1 MKNIKTAKALSE
13 IDEEF
18 IIEALP
24 KDRIKVTVFPWKY
37 IALASSFALIVC
49 LGVMAVLFSG
59 GVESDKAK
67 TTSSASSIDDIGYE
81 KRIIKPSDS
90 SQADI
95 AKEKSWAEKN
105 NSERFAELDRLRGYV
120 STNTV
125 VSAEKV
131 DIEFSDPEMPYTDT
145 HATDIASG
153 KTYTIGY
160 KYYSIKGIDLS
171 YAIAVNFKGEDK
183 YYAYVNT
190 DDKMLH
196 TFKEFAQGLD
206 LENNIS
212 FGSAYYTLNDGR
224 EIQFEGL
231 DTKKV
236 WEILFSDQSSMTAM
250 ADPDKLLTQ
259 DGFKKRVS
267 ISTSIDLL
275 GYKNLTMSFSDDGM
289 LFTNLMG
296 TAKIFR
302 IDTKNVQRLKSYLT
316 SSCRG
321 YELIYEGRQPSESSN
336 ADAQK
341 QTIDSSSVS
350 KLFDENDVSKKYTEF
365 EIVSYNNEQFNALIY
380 HSTGS
385 TISPQEIEN
394 SDSYGGAIIYAEEFY
409 KKYRNTDKFYME
421 ERLNNSI
428 GGYSAQLKHVKSK
441 CAYAINYTNNFGVVI
456 DDNWYVFTAKDFSPS
471 TLYEYANDIGMKY
484 YAVYTNASQKPL
496 AADKVWDVIFDDGEK
511 NAIESDAGKYDD
523 SKKIA
528 EINVDI
534 SVLGCKGKSIKVSED
549 GYLYADVFG
558 TPKVFN
564 IGKEK
569 AQKIADFLN
578 E

>member
-67 TTSSASSIDDIGYE
+67 TTSSASSIDDTGYE

-90 SQADI
+90 SHADI

-105 NSERFAELDRLRGYV
+105 NSERFAELDRFGGYV

-125 VSAEKV
+125 MPAEKV
-131 DIEFSDPEMPYTDT
+131 DIESSDPETPYIDT
-145 HATDIASG
+145 HAKDIASG

-160 KYYSIKGIDLS
+160 KYYTIKGIDLN

-183 YYAYVNT
+183 FYAYVNT
-190 DDKMLH
+190 SVKPYSFM
-196 TFKEFAQGLD
+196 EFANCLD

-259 DGFKKRVS
+259 EGFKKRVS

-289 LFTNLMG
+289 LFTNLLG

-302 IDTKNVQRLKSYLT
+302 IDAKNVQRLKTYLT

-321 YELIYEGRQPSESSN
+321 YELIYEGRQQGESEKANEQKGSS
-336 ADAQK
+336 
-341 QTIDSSSVS
+341 DSSSVS

-365 EIVSYNNEQFNALIY
+365 EIVSYNNESFNTLTY
-380 HSTGS
+380 HSAGS

-421 ERLNNSI
+421 ERLNNFE
-428 GGYSAQLKHVKSK
+428 HVKSK
-441 CAYAINYTNNFGVVI
+441 CAYAIKYTNNFGVVI

-484 YAVYTNASQKPL
+484 YATYTNASQKPL
-496 AADKVWDVIFDDGEK
+496 AADKVWQILFEDGEK

-523 SKKIA
+523 SKKLA

-534 SVLGCKGKSIKVSED
+534 SILGCKGKSIKVSED

>member
-67 TTSSASSIDDIGYE
+67 ANSSTSEIDDTGYE
-81 KRIIKPSDS
+81 KRIIRQDDS
-90 SQADI
+90 SHADI

-105 NSERFAELDRLRGYV
+105 NSERFAQLEGLTEFV
-120 STNTV
+120 STNTIV
-125 VSAEKV
+125 PKDKV
-131 DIEFSDPEMPYTDT
+131 DITPLDPNNTYTDT
-145 HATDIASG
+145 KATDLATG

-160 KYYSIKGIDLS
+160 RYCLIKGINYN

-183 YYAYVNT
+183 FYAYVNT
-190 DDKMLH
+190 NIKPYSFM
-196 TFKEFAQGLD
+196 EFAKCLD

-289 LFTNLMG
+289 LFTNLLG

-302 IDTKNVQRLKSYLT
+302 IDAKNVQRLKSYLT

-321 YELIYEGRQPSESSN
+321 YELIYEGRQQGESEKANEQKGSS
-336 ADAQK
+336 
-341 QTIDSSSVS
+341 DSSSVS
-350 KLFDENDVSKKYTEF
+350 KLFDENDVSKKYTVLF
-365 EIVSYNNEQFNALIY
+365 INDNYPVYRA
-380 HSTGS
+380 TGS
-385 TISPQEIEN
+385 TVTLKELESTGVITRSSLFTEQFHQKHPTLESKYNNIDDEEYFTNSISGNVASFKSITSHCAFAVQYVN
-394 SDSYGGAIIYAEEFY
+394 RSGAIID
-409 KKYRNTDKFYME
+409 DK
-421 ERLNNSI
+421 
-428 GGYSAQLKHVKSK
+428 
-441 CAYAINYTNNFGVVI
+441 
-456 DDNWYVFTAKDFSPS
+456 WYVFAAEDYEPN
-471 TLYEYANDIGMKY
+471 TLYGYANDIGIKH
-484 YAVYTNASQKPL
+484 YATYTNKSQKPL

-511 NAIESDAGKYDD
+511 NVIESDTSKYDD
-523 SKKIA
+523 SKKVA
-528 EINVDI
+528 EINIDI

-558 TPKVFN
+558 KPKVFN

>member
-13 IDEEF
+13 IDEEY

-24 KDRIKVTVFPWKY
+24 EERIKVTVFPWKY
-37 IALASSFALIVC
+37 LALASSFALIVC
-49 LGVMAVLFSG
+49 LGVMAVLFSS
-59 GVESDKAK
+59 GVQSDKSK
-67 TTSSASSIDDIGYE
+67 TTSSASSIDDTGYE

-90 SQADI
+90 SHADI

-105 NSERFAELDRLRGYV
+105 NSERFAELDRLGGYV
-120 STNTV
+120 STNTIV
-125 VSAEKV
+125 PKDKV
-131 DIEFSDPEMPYTDT
+131 DITPLDPNNTYTDT
-145 HATDIASG
+145 KATDIATG
-153 KTYTIGY
+153 KTHTIGY
-160 KYYSIKGIDLS
+160 RYCLIKGINYN

-183 YYAYVNT
+183 FYAYVNT
-190 DDKMLH
+190 SIQPYSFM
-196 TFKEFAQGLD
+196 EFANCLD

-236 WEILFSDQSSMTAM
+236 WDILFSDQSSMTAM
-250 ADPDKLLTQ
+250 AEPDKLLTQ
-259 DGFKKRVS
+259 EGFKKRVS

-289 LFTNLMG
+289 LFTNLLG

-302 IDTKNVQRLKSYLT
+302 IDAKNVQRLKTYLT

-321 YELIYEGRQPSESSN
+321 YELIYEGRQSSESSN

-365 EIVSYNNEQFNALIY
+365 EIVSYNNESFNTLTY

-385 TISPQEIEN
+385 TVSPQEIEN
-394 SDSYGGAIIYAEEFY
+394 SDSYGGAIIYTEEFY
-409 KKYRNTDKFYME
+409 KKYRNTDKSYME

-441 CAYAINYTNNFGVVI
+441 CAYAIKYTNNFGVVI

-484 YAVYTNASQKPL
+484 YAMYTSKSQKPL

-511 NAIESDAGKYDD
+511 NVIESDTSKYDD
-523 SKKIA
+523 SKKLA

-564 IGKEK
+564 IGREK
-569 AQKIADFLN
+569 AQKIADYLN
-578 E
+578 K

>member
-67 TTSSASSIDDIGYE
+67 TTSSASSIDDTGYE
-81 KRIIKPSDS
+81 KKIIKPSDS
-90 SQADI
+90 SHADI

-105 NSERFAELDRLRGYV
+105 NSERFAELDRFGGYV
-120 STNTV
+120 STNTIV
-125 VSAEKV
+125 PKDKV
-131 DIEFSDPEMPYTDT
+131 DITPFAPNNTYFDT
-145 HATDIASG
+145 KATDIATG
-153 KTYTIGY
+153 KTHTIGY
-160 KYYSIKGIDLS
+160 RYCFIKGINYN

-183 YYAYVNT
+183 FYAYVNT
-190 DDKMLH
+190 SVKPYSFM
-196 TFKEFAQGLD
+196 EFAKCLD

-259 DGFKKRVS
+259 EGFKKRVS
-267 ISTSIDLL
+267 ISTSIELL

-289 LFTNLMG
+289 LFTNLLG

-302 IDTKNVQRLKSYLT
+302 IDAKKVQRLKSYLT

-341 QTIDSSSVS
+341 QTIDSSSAS
-350 KLFDENDVSKKYTEF
+350 KLFDENDVSKKYTVF
-365 EIVSYNNEQFNALIY
+365 EIVSYNNESFNALTY
-380 HSTGS
+380 NSAGS
-385 TISPQEIEN
+385 TVSPQEIEN

-484 YAVYTNASQKPL
+484 YATYTSKSQKPL
-496 AADKVWDVIFDDGEK
+496 AADKVWEILFDDGEK

-523 SKKIA
+523 SKKLA
-528 EINVDI
+528 EINVDM

>member
-37 IALASSFALIVC
+37 IALASSFALIIC
-49 LGVMAVLFSG
+49 LGLMAVIFSG
-59 GVESDKAK
+59 GVESDKAR
-67 TTSSASSIDDIGYE
+67 TTSSASSVDDTGYE

-105 NSERFAELDRLRGYV
+105 NSERFAQLEGLTEYV
-120 STNTV
+120 STNTIV
-125 VSAEKV
+125 PKDKV
-131 DIEFSDPEMPYTDT
+131 DITSLDPNNTYTDT
-145 HATDIASG
+145 KATDLATG

-160 KYYSIKGIDLS
+160 RYCFIKGINYN

-183 YYAYVNT
+183 FYAYVNT
-190 DDKMLH
+190 NIKPYSFM
-196 TFKEFAQGLD
+196 EFANCLD

-231 DTKKV
+231 DKKKV

-259 DGFKKRVS
+259 EGFKKRVS
-267 ISTSIDLL
+267 ISTSIELL

-289 LFTNLMG
+289 LFTNLLG

-302 IDTKNVQRLKSYLT
+302 IDAKNVQRLKTYLT

-365 EIVSYNNEQFNALIY
+365 EIVSYTNERFNALTY

-385 TISPQEIEN
+385 TISPQEIEG
-394 SDSYGGAIIYAEEFY
+394 SDSYGGVNLCSNELPDNIYNTDEFY
-409 KKYRNTDKFYME
+409 LK
-421 ERLNNSI
+421 ERYEKSVNGNL
-428 GGYSAQLKHVKSK
+428 AQLKHVKSK
-441 CAYAINYTNNFGVVI
+441 CAYAIKYTNHFGVVI

-496 AADKVWDVIFDDGEK
+496 AADKVWEILFDDGEK
-511 NAIESDAGKYDD
+511 NVIESDTSKYDD

-528 EINVDI
+528 EINIDI

-549 GYLYADVFG
+549 GYLYADFFG
-558 TPKVFN
+558 KPKVFN